1 LSDVWIML
9 GRNHHR
15 IQGNRGIA
23 VIGKSN
29 LSLAIWSQVRNDT
42 VLSDL
47 SKAASQTVGD
57 GDWQRH
63 VLFGLVGS
71 VTEHQTLVACTSDIV
86 LIKIAAITRLSRGS
100 DAVTNLL

>member
-1 LSDVWIML
+1 ML

-15 IQGNRGIA
+15 VQGNRSIA

-29 LSLAIWSQVRNDT
+29 LSLAIGSQVRNDT

-47 SKAASQTVGD
+47 GKSASQTEGD

-63 VLFGLVGS
+63 VLFGLIGS
-71 VTEHQTLVACTSDIV
+71 VTEHQKLVACTIDIV
-86 LIKIAAITRLSRGS
+86 LIKIDEITRLSRGS
-100 DAVTNLL
+100 DVVTNLM